1 MPKKPHA
8 APKHSPVAGAP
19 PSDTNLSRR
28 RLLQITGAA
37 GLAAIAAPLL
47 SPRSVFAAERTLKIL
62 QWSHFV
68 PSYDK
73 WFDQFAQAW
82 GEKNGVKVVIDHI
95 SISDLVTTT
104 RSEGRRVGKECV
116 STCRSRWSPY
126 H

>member
-8 APKHSPVAGAP
+8 APNHSPVAGAP

-73 WFDQFAQAW
+73 WFDQFALAW
-82 GEKNGVKVVIDHI
+82 GEQNGVKVEI
-95 SISDLVTTT
+95 
-104 RSEGRRVGKECV
+104 GRAACRERVCPSG
-116 STCRSRWSPY
+116 
-126 H
+126 